1 MLSFKEHQMLND
13 PRFVKRF
20 NEKYSVNKKH
30 DVPYVAGYSKD
41 GKTFYIDRH
50 LPLMDDGFNIEPY
63 LLVHERTEKAL
74 IDIFGLRYETA
85 HRIALHME
93 RKALESA
100 DHISWKKYESY
111 YTKYIKGFEKEK
123 LISPPPDLDLTPY
136 KDENDIQLYHEILKD
151 EKKTKR

>member
-1 MLSFKEHQMLND
+1 MLSFKEHQMLKD
-13 PRFVKRF
+13 PRFIKRF
-20 NEKYSVNKKH
+20 NEKYKINRKH

-50 LPLMDDGFNIEPY
+50 LPLTDQGYNIEPY

-74 IDIFGLRYETA
+74 IDIFGLRYEPA

-93 RKALESA
+93 RKAVDASNIPWKHYE
-100 DHISWKKYESY
+100 DH

-123 LISPPPDLDLTPY
+123 LVSPPPDLDLTPY
-136 KDENDIQLYHEILKD
+136 KDEHDLKVYHELLKD
-151 EKKTKR
+151 EEKTKR

>member
-1 MLSFKEHQMLND
+1 MLND
-13 PRFVKRF
+13 PRFIKRF
-20 NEKYSVNKKH
+20 NEKYVINRKY

-50 LPLMDDGFNIEPY
+50 LPLMDNKVNIEPY

-74 IDIFGLRYETA
+74 IDIFGLRYEPA

-93 RKALESA
+93 RKAVNTNNY
-100 DHISWKKYESY
+100 ISWKKYQNFY
-111 YTKYIKGFEKEK
+111 KKYVKGFAKEK

-136 KDENDIQLYHEILKD
+136 KDENDTRLYKEISRD
-151 EKKTKR
+151 ETINR